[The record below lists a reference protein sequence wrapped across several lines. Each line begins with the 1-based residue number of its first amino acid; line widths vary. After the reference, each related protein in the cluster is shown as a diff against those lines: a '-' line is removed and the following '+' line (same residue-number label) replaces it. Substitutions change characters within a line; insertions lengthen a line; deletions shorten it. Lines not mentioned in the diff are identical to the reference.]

1 MEQLVSGARAAVNAV
16 VQRGVAD
23 PERIAVGGHS
33 YGAFMAANLL
43 AHAPDL
49 FACAI
54 ARSGAYNRTL
64 TPFGFQSEERT
75 LWEAQETYNA
85 MSPFMNA
92 HKIKK
97 PILLIHGE
105 EDTNSG
111 THLMQSERFFAALK
125 GNGAEVKLV
134 ILPHE
139 SHGYRAKE
147 SINHMLAETSEWLDT
162 HTAPGA
168 KKAAEERAEQA
179 STVEEKL

>member
-1 MEQLVSGARAAVNAV
+1 
-16 VQRGVAD
+16 
-23 PERIAVGGHS
+23 
-33 YGAFMAANLL
+33 
-43 AHAPDL
+43 
-49 FACAI
+49 
-54 ARSGAYNRTL
+54 
-64 TPFGFQSEERT
+64 
-75 LWEAQETYNA
+75 
-85 MSPFMNA
+85 MNA

-111 THLMQSERFFAALK
+111 KHLMQSERFFAALK

-179 STVEEKL
+179 STVEEK